1 MNKQMV
7 GFEALSSSQVL
18 LPQWPDFQIEPFQ
31 FVFEYSN
38 KLLRMYP
45 LIILSSEAIA

>member
-1 MNKQMV
+1 MV
-7 GFEALSSSQVL
+7 GFEALSSSRVL

>member
-7 GFEALSSSQVL
+7 GFEALSGSQVL
-18 LPQWPDFQIEPFQ
+18 LPGWPDFQSEPFQ
-31 FVFEYSN
+31 YIFEYSN
-38 KLLRMYP
+38 ELLRLYP